1 MKTKIH
7 FSKLYQLLEGRF
19 RDVPHGFAVRTLIFC
34 ARRLYGF
41 SAGFAKTHIENG
53 GIFVLPEALGGP
65 GGGREV
71 AGRAGRAPGGPP
83 GASQEAQE
91 AGNDEFLLK
100 FLMKINIF
108 EAPRFPGGP
117 GSRK

>member
-41 SAGFAKTHIENG
+41 SAGFAKTHIENV

-71 AGRAGRAPGGPP
+71 AGRAGRAPGGPRE
-83 GASQEAQE
+83 GS
-91 AGNDEFLLK
+91 
-100 FLMKINIF
+100 
-108 EAPRFPGGP
+108 GGP
-117 GSRK
+117 LGVQFYIKKSKTPDQPLQRRHIII

>member
-1 MKTKIH
+1 MKIRSST
-7 FSKLYQLLEGRF
+7 LYQLSEGRF
-19 RDVPHGFAVRTLIFC
+19 RDAWDGFAVRTLIFC

-71 AGRAGRAPGGPP
+71 AGGAGRAPGGPP
-83 GASQEAQE
+83 GGLRGASGRPPGVQFYIKKSKTPDQP
-91 AGNDEFLLK
+91 LQRRH
-100 FLMKINIF
+100 INK
-108 EAPRFPGGP
+108 E
-117 GSRK
+117 

>member
-19 RDVPHGFAVRTLIFC
+19 RDVPHGFAVGTLIFC

-71 AGRAGRAPGGPP
+71 AGGAGRAPGGPREGLP
-83 GASQEAQE
+83 EGS
-91 AGNDEFLLK
+91 GG
-100 FLMKINIF
+100 
-108 EAPRFPGGP
+108 PPGGLRE
-117 GSRK
+117 SNSI